1 MIVTK
6 SSRVSISPGIDESKI
21 CKIESCVKS
30 FVEEIDSEISYKTN
44 LINERIKITIK
55 SKIVSGYYD
64 DIDEVT
70 TILNPTVDWG
80 DPVPSE
86 VRAVIIKAVRD
97 KLSPD
102 IINVIRPSEFVDEF
116 IMFNI
121 YFAEKS
127 AIMPFP
133 GSEVDE
139 DGVEF

>member
-30 FVEEIDSEISYKTN
+30 FVEEIDSEIAFKTN
-44 LINERIKITIK
+44 LINDRIKITIK
-55 SKIVSGYYD
+55 PKIVSGYYD
-64 DIDEVT
+64 DINEVT
-70 TILNPTVDWG
+70 TILNPSIDWG
-80 DPVPSE
+80 NPVPDE
-86 VRAVIIKAVRD
+86 VQAVIIKSVRD

-102 IINVIRPSEFVDEF
+102 IINIIKPSDFVGEF

-127 AIMPFP
+127 AIMSFP
-133 GSEVDE
+133 GSEVD
-139 DGVEF
+139 DD